1 MKFMPI
7 WAQRYMMFVGLPA
20 FAVAVASFLLAT
32 DPFANPTITVA
43 AFMVFVS
50 ACAIRAYFMLHAMGR
65 GEL

>member
-7 WAQRYMMFVGLPA
+7 WAQRYMKFVGLPA
-20 FAVAVASFLLAT
+20 FAISIASFMLSK
-32 DPFANPTITVA
+32 DPFADSTLTVS
-43 AFMVFVS
+43 AFMVFAS